1 MADFPRTI
9 IPRRVSAFELPG
21 SFKSWG
27 RTGKVQTRSL
37 GAKGRLWM
45 EQFPTMAVDAQAT
58 KEFLAIINSYKGTGL
73 TFTIAHRDYLTPN
86 GAGGGTPLVDG
97 GSQTGSTVNTKGWP
111 NNTLVLKAGDI
122 FLMAGVLDAKDV
134 LADVTSDGSGDAT
147 ISFGPPVLAGGSP
160 ADEAAITYT
169 NVKMTCIL
177 EDVILPQ
184 SGPTR
189 AQSGLGLVF
198 KEAL

>member
-9 IPRRVSAFELPG
+9 IPARVSAFELPG

-37 GAKGRLWM
+37 GAKGRSWM
-45 EQFPTMAVDAQAT
+45 EQFPTMAVDAQST
-58 KEFLAIINSYKGTGL
+58 KEFLAIINSYRGTGL

-86 GAGGGTPLVDG
+86 GTGAGTPLVDG
-97 GSQTGSTVNTKGWP
+97 GSQTGSSLVTKGW
-111 NNTLVLKAGDI
+111 TAGQRVLKAGDI
-122 FLMAGVLDAKDV
+122 FLIDGVADAKDV
-134 LADVTSDGSGDAT
+134 LANVDADGAGDAT
-147 ISFGPPVLAGGSP
+147 ITFGPPILSGGSP
-160 ADEAAITYT
+160 ADEAALTVID
-169 NVKMTCIL
+169 VKMTCIL
-177 EDVILPQ
+177 ENVVLPR

-198 KEAL
+198 KESL